1 MQRRSLVVA
10 FGVMCA
16 AILAPLVM
24 AGGTPLK
31 TQLVANGFTLP
42 TALAVP
48 PSDYERM
55 FVVEKGGKIRII
67 KNGAVLATP
76 FLDIT
81 SIVNSTTL
89 EWGLLNMCFDPGYAT
104 NGFFYVYYS
113 EIGTGNSIIARYH
126 VSANP
131 DVADAASRQVLLF
144 LVQPSANHRG
154 SWMAFGRDGYMYLS
168 FGDGGGQNDP
178 SARAQNIGLLQGKLL
193 RIDPNGPDN
202 VYGTADDDA
211 FPADPN
217 KNYAIPPTNPFV
229 GITGEDEIWA
239 YGVRNPW
246 RCSFDRLTG
255 DLWIGDV
262 GQNQRE
268 EVDFQPANN
277 DPNLAPGQPG
287 YQGGKNYG
295 WRCTEGTFCTGLSG
309 CTCNG
314 PTLTPPIYEY
324 NHTVGLSITGGFVYR
339 GCAIP
344 DLVGTYFF
352 AEYQLSKLFSLR
364 YDGTTVT
371 SFEVRTTEL
380 QPGGGLNLAVPSTFG
395 EDNYGELYIC
405 DYSGGEVFKIVPATF
420 VGPDCDANLVNDACQ
435 IVANP
440 ALDAN
445 NNGILDA
452 CEPPP
457 VCVGDANGDGAVNAA
472 DLSVLLGNFNSPAA
486 GPGFGDFNGDGQCNG
501 ADLSVLL
508 GAFGTRC

>member
-1 MQRRSLVVA
+1 MSLGLKCLAATIIGLCMGSVA
-10 FGVMCA
+10 
-16 AILAPLVM
+16 I

-31 TQLVANGFTLP
+31 TQLVANGLTQPLG
-42 TALAVP
+42 LATP
-48 PSDYERM
+48 PGDFERM
-55 FVVEKGGKIRII
+55 FVVEKAGRIKII
-67 KNGAVLATP
+67 KNGVLLPTP

-81 SIVNSTTL
+81 SIVNSSTL
-89 EWGLLNMCFDPGYAT
+89 EWGLLNLVFDPDYEHNGY
-104 NGFFYVYYS
+104 FFVYYS
-113 EIGTGNSIIARYH
+113 ELGTGNSIVARYQ
-126 VSANP
+126 VSGNP
-131 DVADAASRQVLLF
+131 DIANAASRSVVLY
-144 LVQPSANHRG
+144 LVQPNGNHRG
-154 SWMAFGRDGYMYLS
+154 SWMDFGKDGYLYLTL
-168 FGDGGGQNDP
+168 GDGGGQNDP
-178 SARAQNIGLLQGKLL
+178 NARGQNINVLQGKIL
-193 RIDPNGPDN
+193 RIDPDGPDN
-202 VYGTADDDA
+202 IYGNTDDDS
-211 FPADPN
+211 FPADAN

-229 GITGEDEIWA
+229 GLAGEDEIWA
-239 YGVRNPW
+239 YGLRNPW
-246 RCSFDRLTG
+246 RCSFDKVTG

-324 NHTVGLSITGGFVYR
+324 NHSVGLSITGGFVYR

-364 YDGTTVT
+364 YDGTTV
-371 SFEVRTTEL
+371 SNFEVRTTEL
-380 QPGGGLNLAVPSTFG
+380 QPGGGLTLAVPSTFG
-395 EDNYGELYIC
+395 QDNYGELYIC
-405 DYSGGEVFKIVPATF
+405 DYSGGEVFKIVPVSF
-420 VGPDCDANLVNDACQ
+420 VGTDCDSNLMNDACQ
-435 IVANP
+435 ILANP

-445 NNGILDA
+445 GNGVLDS

-457 VCVGDANGDGAVNAA
+457 SCSGDANGDLVVDAA
-472 DLSVLLGNFNSPAA
+472 DLSVLLSNFNTPAA
-486 GPGFGDFNGDGQCNG
+486 GAAFGDFNDDGQCNG

-508 GAFGTRC
+508 GAFGSSC